1 MRRSADV
8 AQLIVHRPQCANSL
22 GPDLVEELIQAF
34 ENLHG
39 VALVT
44 LTDQGTSFCCGALCG
59 SSIYC
64 SLRTAPQL

>member
-1 MRRSADV
+1 
-8 AQLIVHRPQCANSL
+8 
-22 GPDLVEELIQAF
+22 
-34 ENLHG
+34 NLHG